1 MVRSPRDRT
10 RIRTQAI
17 RRQAVVAAGTEAILS
32 REAILSLPR
41 EAIPPVAEAAA
52 VAEAAE
58 AAEAAA
64 AVGSV
69 SERHHPAVPTGD
81 RANDRY
87 APIGHGRALRDQS
100 RLPIPN
106 TAAFR
111 RRGDGSP

>member
-1 MVRSPRDRT
+1 
-10 RIRTQAI
+10 
-17 RRQAVVAAGTEAILS
+17 VAAGTEAILS

-41 EAIPPVAEAAA
+41 EAILPVAEAAA
-52 VAEAAE
+52 VAE

-111 RRGDGSP
+111 RRGDVSP

>member
-1 MVRSPRDRT
+1 
-10 RIRTQAI
+10 
-17 RRQAVVAAGTEAILS
+17 VAAGTEAILS

-81 RANDRY
+81 RAM
-87 APIGHGRALRDQS
+87 IGTL
-100 RLPIPN
+100 L
-106 TAAFR
+106 
-111 RRGDGSP
+111 